1 MWKNFDKKLILK
13 NSVFCMFVNEILLI
27 LSESLIKLLENKMYT
42 LKRIDWFI
50 VQIKSKADEKN
61 VIRIIRNCEPF
72 YN

>member
-1 MWKNFDKKLILK
+1 
-13 NSVFCMFVNEILLI
+13 MFLNEILLI